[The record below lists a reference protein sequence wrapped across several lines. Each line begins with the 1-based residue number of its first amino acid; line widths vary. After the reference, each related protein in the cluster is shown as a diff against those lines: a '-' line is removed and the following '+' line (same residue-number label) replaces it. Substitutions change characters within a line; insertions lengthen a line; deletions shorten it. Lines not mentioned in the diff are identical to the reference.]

1 MWKEGKVGPLPCIE
15 LAIAEGVRGIPR
27 RLYGGRDP
35 WMGWGIGVA
44 MDAVLVPR
52 ALKDCGCW
60 NPGKLVE
67 EDTQELRDRLS
78 DVVKADPASKE
89 KECLMFA
96 LQHTKQVKIA
106 KREKKSFTARLI
118 LMTSCHWKDLS
129 NTSSHIFLYII
140 LICLLLSL
148 SLHLRQILIWRS
160 WLQWLEQENQFCTL
174 DIFGIKHWRTLWCYH

>member
-1 MWKEGKVGPLPCIE
+1 MWKDGKVGPLPCME

-35 WMGWGIGVA
+35 WIGWGMGVA

-67 EDTQELRDRLS
+67 EETQELRDRLS

-89 KECLMFA
+89 KEYLTLA
-96 LQHTKQVKIA
+96 HKAGKVA
-106 KREKKSFTARLI
+106 EREKMSPSQQAWFQWPVVI
-118 LMTSCHWKDLS
+118 G
-129 NTSSHIFLYII
+129 NTSYI
-140 LICLLLSL
+140 LQSLKCYLLVAV
-148 SLHLRQILIWRS
+148 
-160 WLQWLEQENQFCTL
+160 L
-174 DIFGIKHWRTLWCYH
+174 DKFPFSEAGCSGFNSKISFAHWTF